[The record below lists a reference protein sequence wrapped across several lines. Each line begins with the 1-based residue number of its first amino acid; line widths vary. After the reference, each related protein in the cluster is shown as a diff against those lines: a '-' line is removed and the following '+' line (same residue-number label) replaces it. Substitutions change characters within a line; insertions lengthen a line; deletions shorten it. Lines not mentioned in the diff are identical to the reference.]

1 MVDTI
6 QPDKRLRPE
15 RPTDA
20 FGDFQYRQALAEEML
35 PSIGRLYRT
44 NVHVLLYGKPLVNLS
59 VSEIMQAHRFIREV
73 ENNELSE
80 FETYQVIETL
90 KDLNLGESEIDIGI
104 IAAAFLYEEKE
115 ISIENFVKEQL
126 KDLIS
131 KSNTSSQ
138 LAQDVVLFGFGRI
151 GRLLTRL
158 LIEDS
163 GGGMNLRIRAIVVRK
178 SGKDD
183 LIKRANLMRR
193 DSVHGPF
200 KGTIRVV
207 QEEDILVING
217 CEVQVIYADYANK
230 INYHKYGITD

>member
-1 MVDTI
+1 
-6 QPDKRLRPE
+6 
-15 RPTDA
+15 
-20 FGDFQYRQALAEEML
+20 
-35 PSIGRLYRT
+35 
-44 NVHVLLYGKPLVNLS
+44 
-59 VSEIMQAHRFIREV
+59 
-73 ENNELSE
+73 
-80 FETYQVIETL
+80 
-90 KDLNLGESEIDIGI
+90 
-104 IAAAFLYEEKE
+104 
-115 ISIENFVKEQL
+115 
-126 KDLIS
+126 
-131 KSNTSSQ
+131 
-138 LAQDVVLFGFGRI
+138 VLFGFGRI

-217 CEVQVIYADYANK
+217 CEVQVIYADYADK
-230 INYHKYGITD
+230 INYHKYGITDAILVDNTGIKRDKISLEEHLSNKGISKVLLTAPGKKGIKNIVITLGFCEHAKSNISNPMR